1 MALSLDEIREII
13 KAPKHKDIIAKA
25 INLEHRLRF
34 HTETNLSPNDIIR
47 PVTEFLDWVKKLLP
61 KDKYNIFLQLFRFP
75 ISTPSLT
82 EEIYR
87 ELERIF
93 YSRNANSNFAFAANS
108 LLNDWQAYRNDKLKE
123 STIWK
128 EKGWKYAKTAVNSVL
143 IVDLPAKQVD
153 ELPEPYFYWLP
164 ISEVIDFKTP
174 NGTNFD
180 WIIFRQPENKIA
192 VFDDA
197 QIAVYQLN
205 EKNEITG
212 LISKQGHDLGYCPAR
227 FFWSDVVSE
236 SVPAL
241 KRNPITKELSN
252 LDWYLFFS
260 LSKRHLDLYAPYPIY
275 SAYEADC
282 DFENNATGD
291 YCDGGFLRNST
302 GNYIISTFG
311 ELEACPKCSSKRIA
325 GPGSFIEVP
334 IPTKDGVS
342 DMRNPVQIT
351 TIDEA
356 SLNYNVKEVER
367 LKYEIF
373 ISCVGAGGVGA
384 VSEKEAINESQ
395 VMANFENKTSVLR
408 SLKRNFEGAQ
418 LFVDETICKLRYG
431 VDFKGASIDWGT
443 DFYVLS
449 IQELYDRYKYAKT
462 NGASEAELDS
472 LSNQIIET
480 EYKNNPMQMKRM
492 LILKQLEPYRHF
504 TMQELSA
511 LSSSVPLDT
520 TRLIIKLNFSSYIDK
535 FERENINIVDFGS
548 ATDFKTKIDNIYKT
562 IYEYAITDASKST
575 IIGTT
580 RAQTGAS
587 ETEGS
592 ETAK

>member
-1 MALSLDEIREII
+1 MALSLEEIREII
-13 KAPKHKDIIAKA
+13 KAPKNKDIIAKA

-34 HTETNLSPNDIIR
+34 HTETNLSPMDIMK
-47 PVTEFLDWVKKLLP
+47 PTTEFLDWVKKLLP

-87 ELERIF
+87 ELERVF
-93 YSRNANSNFAFAANS
+93 YSRNANSSFKFANND
-108 LLNDWQAYRNDKLKE
+108 LLQDWQAYRAEKLKE
-123 STIWK
+123 PIIWRD
-128 EKGWKYAKTAVNSVL
+128 KGWKHTKIAVNSVL
-143 IVDLPAKQVD
+143 IVDLPAEQTTD
-153 ELPEPYFYWLP
+153 LPEPYFYWLS
-164 ISEVIDFKTP
+164 ISNVIDFRSP
-174 NGTNFD
+174 DGTNLD
-180 WIIFRQPENKIA
+180 WIIFKQPENRIA
-192 VFDDA
+192 VFDDVQMA
-197 QIAVYQLN
+197 IYQLN

-212 LISKQGHDLGYCPAR
+212 IVSQQLHDLGFCPAR
-227 FFWSDVVSE
+227 FFWSDTVSE
-236 SVPAL
+236 SIPAL

-260 LSKRHLDLYAPYPIY
+260 LGKRHLDLYAPYPIY

-282 DFENNATGD
+282 DFENNITGD
-291 YCDGGFLRNST
+291 YCDGGYLRNQS
-302 GNYIISTFG
+302 GNYIISTIG

-334 IPTKDGVS
+334 IPSKDGVA
-342 DMRNPVQIT
+342 DMRSPVQIT
-351 TIDEA
+351 SIDEA
-356 SLNYNVKEVER
+356 SLNYNVKETER

-373 ISCVGAGGVGA
+373 ISCVGAGGIGA
-384 VSEKEAINESQ
+384 VSEKEAINETQ

-408 SLKRNFEGAQ
+408 SLKRNFEEAQ
-418 LFVDETICKLRYG
+418 LFVDSTICALRYG
-431 VDFKGASIDWGT
+431 EDFKNATIDWGT

-449 IQELYDRYKYAKT
+449 VQELYDRYKYAKT

-480 EYKNNPMQMKRM
+480 EYRNNPMQMKRM

-511 LSSSVPLDT
+511 LSSTVPLDT
-520 TRLIIKLNFSSYIDK
+520 IKLIIKLNFSSYIDR

-548 ATDFKTKIDNIYKT
+548 QISFTEKINNISKT
-562 IYEYAITDASKST
+562 IYEYANSDASQSR
-575 IIGTT
+575 IIGLE
-580 RAQTGAS
+580 RAQNRAS
-587 ETEGS
+587 ETED
-592 ETAK
+592 